1 MNTNHSPECPMIR
14 RAVSDT
20 LEVISGKW
28 KLLIIYTLSTG
39 PYRFS
44 ELVNEIGITPRML
57 SKELSELEMNHM
69 VSRTVHH
76 TRPVTVEYSITDHG
90 RTLWKVID
98 AMKEWG
104 MEHRKKVVES

>member
-39 PYRFS
+39 TYRFS

-57 SKELSELEMNHM
+57 SKELSDLEMNQM
-69 VSRTVHH
+69 ISRKVHN
-76 TRPVTVEYSITDHG
+76 TRPVTVEYSITEHG